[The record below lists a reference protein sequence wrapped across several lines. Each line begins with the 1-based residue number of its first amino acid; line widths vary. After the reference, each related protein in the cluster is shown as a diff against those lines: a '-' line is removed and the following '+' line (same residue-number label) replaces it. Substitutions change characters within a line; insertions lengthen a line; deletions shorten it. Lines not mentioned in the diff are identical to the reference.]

1 MNIDEWAAEQ
11 CGIVLYTPKQIN
23 EHGMYYY
30 DDWGNDFDYE
40 WTIQDPRCR
49 EIVREHFKIWTYYGS
64 VGTDKMGWVST
75 SANND
80 MAGTYGKTIAEA
92 EIGCIEAIYKTF
104 EGDL

>member
-11 CGIVLYTPKQIN
+11 CGVEVFGNGSFIIGS
-23 EHGMYYY
+23 EHGHSIWI
-30 DDWGNDFDYE
+30 D

-92 EIGCIEAIYKTF
+92 EIECITAIWETSK
-104 EGDL
+104 